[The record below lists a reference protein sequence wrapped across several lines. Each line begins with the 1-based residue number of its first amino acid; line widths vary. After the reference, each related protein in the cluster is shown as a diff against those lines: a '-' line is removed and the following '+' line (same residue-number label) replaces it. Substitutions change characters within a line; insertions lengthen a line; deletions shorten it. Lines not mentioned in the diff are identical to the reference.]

1 MKLSTKGDY
10 AIRALLELALEEPGA
25 SLTVSELA
33 TRTAIAPKYLENL
46 LGRLGA
52 ARIVL
57 GRRGP
62 RGGFVLARPADEITI
77 TEVIREM
84 EGPLAP
90 SLCASRTAHSPC
102 PAYRC
107 PSEDSCVM
115 RGLWVE
121 VRDAIAGVLDQT
133 TLADLAVR
141 TRAAREASREMY
153 HI

>member
-10 AIRALLELALEEPGA
+10 AVRALLELATEDAGT
-25 SLTVSELA
+25 SLTVAELA
-33 TRTAIAPKYLENL
+33 ARTAIAPKYLENL

-52 ARIVL
+52 AGIVH
-57 GRRGP
+57 GRRGA
-62 RGGFVLARPADEITI
+62 RGGFVLARPSADITI
-77 TEVIREM
+77 AEVIREM

-90 SLCASRTAHSPC
+90 SLCASRTAHAPC

-121 VRDAIAGVLDQT
+121 VRDAIAGVLDHT
-133 TLADLAVR
+133 TLADLADR
-141 TRAAREASREMY
+141 TLAARDASREMY